1 MAHPENLENILEAHP
16 LYDRTVCEEI
26 GGRLLDGL
34 CAIGHIFSTV
44 KSGIEGAT
52 ESMKKKVQNYRKA
65 CEAAAIIRNS
75 SKEYSKNRGDIFLDR
90 RTFPRLAGTFGLAA
104 ALGIISLFDSGCEQ
118 TSKTPVAEVSN
129 IEFYCNGESK
139 PFVKPG
145 SGSLPPEAYPVGV
158 NPTIKLEL
166 RGDLEN
172 AVSYDVTVTKSGE
185 TISSAQDLPKIDF
198 KDEIEEPGTYTITIT
213 AYNKDTE
220 PTTVQGGFKAI
231 FPKAT
236 GTIEGY
242 DQTTYKKVPLENAQ
256 LHILED
262 GKVVRVVKANNR
274 GELEFLIS
282 SGNYDVEVDG
292 GDGEYTLEDEIN
304 VGRGGGDLKIPPTP
318 RVEKQKILYYNK
330 ARNEFA
336 EFDTGLDEY
345 VAFLRQGRSCDEM
358 FNVYHNFIMSFKDKA
373 LSAEALKYLKYFI
386 GAGLLSINNV
396 ITTGDE
402 LPPDYLLF
410 YVITYENLS
419 NAGTNNVATFLGVGQ
434 SDLIK
439 LGKDDD
445 TLSGALGLAPPKS
458 ERYYDNVNK
467 RVVVVLG
474 KNTKDIVHE
483 YMAAITGTVDEEPDF
498 SAFRM
503 YREGG
508 WIPITGMTGASGYT
522 ELGYNHPLERSGL
535 SYQHRLGVDGYTGDW
550 RLKDPESAQDLRALN
565 NSN

>member
-1 MAHPENLENILEAHP
+1 MSEKAGELTEQVLEERLKLPLTKTPPSSGHMADRKSMLNP
-16 LYDRTVCEEI
+16 LVYFITA
-26 GGRLLDGL
+26 LYL
-34 CAIGHIFSTV
+34 STAV
-44 KSGIEGAT
+44 GAT
-52 ESMKKKVQNYRKA
+52 GLALDAVKDLLTKKNRD
-65 CEAAAIIRNS
+65 EAAEVVGMVR
-75 SKEYSKNRGDIFLDR
+75 KG
-90 RTFPRLAGTFGLAA
+90 AGLIELT
-104 ALGIISLFDSGCEQ
+104 GCGE
-118 TSKTPVAEVSN
+118 TEKTPPAGISS
-129 IEFYCNGESK
+129 IAFYCNGKLK

-145 SGSLPPEAYPVGV
+145 SGSLPEVYPVGV

-166 RGDLEN
+166 SGDLKN
-172 AVSYDVTVTKSGE
+172 AVSYDVTFTKSGE
-185 TISSAQDLPKIDF
+185 TISSVQDLSKIIF
-198 KDEIEEPGTYTITIT
+198 RDEIIDPGTYTITIT
-213 AYNKDTE
+213 AYNKVKK
-220 PTTVQGGFKAI
+220 PTAVQGGFNAV
-231 FPKAT
+231 FPQVT

-242 DQTTYKKVPLENAQ
+242 DQSTYKKVPLENAQ
-256 LHILED
+256 LCILKN

-282 SGNYDVEVDG
+282 SGNYRVEVG
-292 GDGEYTLEDEIN
+292 GDGTYSLEDEIN
-304 VGRGGGDLKIPPTP
+304 VGKEGRDLEIPPSP
-318 RVEKQKILYYNK
+318 RVEKQKILYFNK

-358 FNVYHNFIMSFKDKA
+358 FNVYRNFVMSFKDKA
-373 LSAEALKYLKYFI
+373 LSTEALKYLRYFI

-410 YVITYENLS
+410 YVITYEDLS

-434 SDLIK
+434 RDLIK
-439 LGKDDD
+439 LGENDDA
-445 TLSGALGLAPPKS
+445 LFSALGLTSPKS

-474 KNTKDIVHE
+474 KGTKQIVHE
-483 YMAAITGTVDEEPDF
+483 YMAQITGTVDTMPIDF
-498 SAFRM
+498 SMFRM

-522 ELGYNHPLERSGL
+522 ELGYGHPLEVSGL